1 MWRVL
6 NWVILAKQVLK
17 FYWASYRGS
26 LMYGFE
32 KSKPV
37 THFTWWRP
45 GHSTEATK
53 AWFNGKRMYKVVTSK
68 WNRLAD
74 VLEKR
79 YLHKNVWKLVTIC
92 SGLRQITVQIWVQ
105 NDHFDEVQV
114 RVSDWLKTL
123 TSIVVPMWPS
133 TTVSIAWYIL
143 YHSVASWSSK
153 QTIST
158 LIPVITISQ
167 HTWKSH
173 FTAGIFRKNLHG
185 IVG

>member
-1 MWRVL
+1 MLLWRVL
-6 NWVILAKQVLK
+6 NWDILAKQVLK

-92 SGLRQITVQIWVQ
+92 SGLRQITLQIWVQ

-114 RVSDWLKTL
+114 RVSDWFKNLNKHSCTYVTVHDCFHSL
-123 TSIVVPMWPS
+123 VYPVPF
-133 TTVSIAWYIL
+133 
-143 YHSVASWSSK
+143 SSK
-153 QTIST
+153 LVFKTNHQHFDSCNYN
-158 LIPVITISQ
+158 ITTHVKI
-167 HTWKSH
+167 TFYCWD
-173 FTAGIFRKNLHG
+173 I
-185 IVG
+185 